1 MLKASESYVRKLA
14 EEGKRLDERGFDE
27 YRPMT
32 VEKNVI
38 KTAEGS
44 ARVIIGNTHVLAG
57 VKMSV
62 GEPFP
67 DAPNEG
73 VLMVNAELS
82 PIASPTFESGPPSE
96 DAVELARVID
106 RGIRESNCIDLEALC
121 IKEGEKIWI
130 VNVDIHIIDH
140 DGNLIDA
147 GSIAAMAALL
157 NAKIP
162 KYEDDKINYGE
173 SSGPLPMKDSPI
185 EVTTVKIAD
194 KLFLDTTVEEEG
206 ALNARLTLA
215 INEKGD
221 ICAAQKGGKGYFT
234 KDEIA
239 KAVDLSI
246 LKSKEI
252 RNIIKG

>member
-1 MLKASESYVRKLA
+1 MKASESYIRKIA
-14 EEGKRLDERGFDE
+14 EEGKRLDGRPFDQFRKISIE
-27 YRPMT
+27 T
-32 VEKNVI
+32 NVLKN
-38 KTAEGS
+38 AEGS
-44 ARVIIGNTHVLAG
+44 ARVRIGNTHVLVG

-82 PIASPTFESGPPSE
+82 PIASPTFEPGPPSE
-96 DAVELARVID
+96 DSVELARVVD
-106 RGIRESNCIDLEALC
+106 RGIRESNCIDLEKLC
-121 IKEGEKIWI
+121 ITEGEKIWI
-130 VNVDIHIIDH
+130 VNVDIQIIDH

-147 GSIAAMAALL
+147 GSIGAMAALL
-157 NAKIP
+157 NANVP
-162 KYEDDKINYGE
+162 KYEDEKINLEE

-185 EVTTVKIAD
+185 EITTVKIGD
-194 KLFLDTTVEEEG
+194 RLLLDATAEEEE

-215 INEKGD
+215 VNESD
-221 ICAAQKGGKGYFT
+221 CICAAQKGGRGYFT
-234 KDEIA
+234 KEEIA

-252 RNIIKG
+252 RNMIKG